1 MLSHLRLSVLSALL
15 VSTLFAACS
24 AETTDAPATAETP
37 TPTSLREANIAPD
50 FNFATTRAVSFH
62 VKNELSATQ
71 SLEIRN
77 PRNELLVRSS
87 LASGQELVTDFPL
100 PLGDTEVLIKLGDQQ
115 QKVAVVNNTLTATFH

>member
-1 MLSHLRLSVLSALL
+1 MLTHVRLSVLSVLL

-24 AETTDAPATAETP
+24 AETTATSDAP

-50 FNFATTRAVSFH
+50 FTFATTRAVNFR

-100 PLGDTEVLIKLGDQQ
+100 PLGDTEVLIKLGDHQ

>member
-1 MLSHLRLSVLSALL
+1 MLTHLRISVLSVLL

-24 AETTDAPATAETP
+24 AETTDATATSDAP
-37 TPTSLREANIAPD
+37 TATSLREANIAPD
-50 FNFATTRAVSFH
+50 FNFATTRAVNFR
-62 VKNELSATQ
+62 VKNELSVTQ

>member
-1 MLSHLRLSVLSALL
+1 L
-15 VSTLFAACS
+15 AACS
-24 AETTDAPATAETP
+24 AQTTDEPATTDAPTP
-37 TPTSLREANIAPD
+37 SSLREANVAAD
-50 FNFATTRAVSFH
+50 FTFATTRAVNFR
-62 VKNELSATQ
+62 VKNDLSATQ

-77 PRNELLVRSS
+77 PRNELLVRST

>member
-1 MLSHLRLSVLSALL
+1 MRTHVRLSVLLISSVL
-15 VSTLFAACS
+15 AACS
-24 AETTDAPATAETP
+24 AQTTDKPATTDAPTP
-37 TPTSLREANIAPD
+37 SSLREANIASD
-50 FNFATTRAVSFH
+50 FTFATTRAVSFR
-62 VKNELSATQ
+62 VKNDLSITQ

-87 LASGQELVTDFPL
+87 LSGGQELVTDFPL